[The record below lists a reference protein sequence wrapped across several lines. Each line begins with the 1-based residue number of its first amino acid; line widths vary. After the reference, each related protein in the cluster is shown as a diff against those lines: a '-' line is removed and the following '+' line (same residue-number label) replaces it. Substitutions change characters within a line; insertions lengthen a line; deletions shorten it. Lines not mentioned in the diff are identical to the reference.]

1 MESLL
6 GAMSGIGILLAI
18 GYLVLTVFLIVYF
31 FRMANDMREL
41 KNSLDTIK
49 KIMIKKE
56 WFGTAKVEEGKEE
69 TKD

>member
-1 MESLL
+1 MGSLL
-6 GAMSGIGILLAI
+6 GAMSGIGIVFLL
-18 GYLVLTVFLIVYF
+18 GYLVLTIFMIVYF

-49 KIMIKKE
+49 KIMVKKNWLE
-56 WFGTAKVEEGKEE
+56 TAREEEGKEE